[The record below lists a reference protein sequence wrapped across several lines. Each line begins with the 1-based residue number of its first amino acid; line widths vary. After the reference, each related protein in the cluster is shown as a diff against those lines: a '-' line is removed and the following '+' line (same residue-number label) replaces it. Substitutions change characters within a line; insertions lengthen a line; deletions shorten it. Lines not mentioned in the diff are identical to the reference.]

1 MKYLSMNKKA
11 HVAGTFLVLAT
22 SIILL
27 PSIVSAANLQQTFP
41 SWMPEPIISND
52 FHDASHP
59 VAVAPPFSDGSNL
72 PATDKVTNKKVWR
85 LGGSHMEMDKKVL
98 YRSPNEFWTQKS
110 KRKVVDRQSQHF
122 YSRTPVANSDQT
134 YAIGSAAMGRPFSA
148 LWSLRTK
155 ELVAWVPAS
164 KATTLAQ
171 IQILWDKNLNN
182 VYWFLQ
188 DNKLYKATI
197 DFSTY
202 KVTVDSSLRTFID
215 YTDVT
220 FGRGDGNFDD
230 TGNKIVITGF
240 KNGVQYIIPFMV
252 KEDRV
257 LKARPVPEGFD
268 SASIDPQGKFIIYDV
283 DNGKKDNNGNNIEQT
298 LKIPFD
304 HAATAV
310 PEVLYGRVK
319 HGDFVVDSNNVS
331 WYVYGDYRGVFA
343 VRLSDS
349 FEKRIWPTYVENPS
363 TKVLTIEKSATGHIS
378 RVSKRPGMILVSRL
392 DDGMYFMNIDEP
404 GYSSYVANAYLGKRP
419 TKIFS
424 DAMIKQFGPRKLY
437 QPWGIT
443 KEGEVTNYL
452 REPRAN
458 SSATGRYVFF
468 VSDYRSLGDKENAYN
483 LTADGKDP
491 GIKNAHLNLVDVN
504 SSATNVEPIAR
515 DDHAVSRGSIID
527 INVLGNDSD
536 ADADTLYV
544 YLGTQAQNGIVK
556 ITNNRTTYTPNQ
568 GFIGTDT
575 FTYILSDKAGHTA
588 VATVTVTVTAP
599 TVDNVAPIAQ
609 DDQVTSNGSAITID
623 VLSNDSDAD
632 GDSLAIYIGSQPQNG
647 IATIQN
653 SRAIYTPTQGF
664 SGTDT
669 FKYNLSDKRGHYAV
683 GTVTVTINSPTASG
697 NVAPIAQD
705 DQEISNGSAI
715 TIDVLSN
722 DSDADGDSLAIYIGS
737 QPQNGIAAIQNSRA
751 VYTPTQ
757 GFSGMDTF
765 KYNLSD
771 KRGHY
776 VVGTV
781 TVTVNSPT
789 ASGNVAPIAQDDQEI
804 SNGSAITI
812 DVLSNDSDAD
822 GDSLAI
828 YIGSQPQNGIA
839 TIQNNRAVYT
849 PTQGFSGTDTFR
861 YNLSD
866 KRGHFVV
873 GTVTVTVN

>member
-1 MKYLSMNKKA
+1 MKYLSMNKKV
-11 HVAGTFLVLAT
+11 HVAGAFLVLTT

-59 VAVAPPFSDGSNL
+59 VVVAPLFSNGSNSRV
-72 PATDKVTNKKVWR
+72 DEFIKKKVWR
-85 LGGSHMEMDKKVL
+85 LGGSHKEMDKKVL

-110 KRKVVDRQSQHF
+110 KREVLDRQSQHF

-164 KATTLAQ
+164 HATTLAQ

-188 DNKLYKATI
+188 DNQLYKATI

-202 KVTVDSSLRTFID
+202 KVTVDSSQRAFID

-230 TGNKIVITGF
+230 AGNKIVITGF
-240 KNGVQYIIPFMV
+240 RNGVQYIIPFMV

-257 LKARPVPEGFD
+257 LPARPVPKGFD

-298 LKIPFD
+298 LIIPFD
-304 HAATAV
+304 HAATAA
-310 PEVLYGRVK
+310 PRVLYGRVK
-319 HGDFVVDSNNVS
+319 HGDFVVDSSNVS

-343 VRLSDS
+343 ARLSDS
-349 FEKRIWPTYVENPS
+349 FEKRIWPTYVESPS

-443 KEGEVTNYL
+443 NEGEVTNYL

-468 VSDYRSLGDKENAYN
+468 VSDYRSLGDNENDYN

-504 SSATNVEPIAR
+504 SSTTNVEPIAR

-544 YLGTQAQNGIVK
+544 YLGTRAQNGIAK

-575 FTYILSDKAGHTA
+575 FTYTLSDKAGHTA

-609 DDQVTSNGSAITID
+609 DDQV
-623 VLSNDSDAD
+623 
-632 GDSLAIYIGSQPQNG
+632 
-647 IATIQN
+647 
-653 SRAIYTPTQGF
+653 
-664 SGTDT
+664 
-669 FKYNLSDKRGHYAV
+669 
-683 GTVTVTINSPTASG
+683 
-697 NVAPIAQD
+697 
-705 DQEISNGSAI
+705 ISNGSAI

-722 DSDADGDSLAIYIGS
+722 DSDADGDSLHVYLPSGILVPS
-737 QPQNGIAAIQNSRA
+737 NGLITRTDPNNTQ
-751 VYTPTQ
+751 VLLYTPNQ
-757 GFSGMDTF
+757 GFIGTDTF
-765 KYNLSD
+765 EYVLSD
-771 KRGHY
+771 KHGHA
-776 VVGTV
+776 VTATV
-781 TVTVNSPT
+781 TVTVNNGNGSSST
-789 ASGNVAPIAQDDQEI
+789 SASTTSTQGDYEYLGGKEFTLSDGRVITFTGSNTSYVLRDTNGNTQTGSYHFTNGELQLVSGNTIQVF
-804 SNGSAITI
+804 TI
-812 DVLSNDSDAD
+812 DM
-822 GDSLAI
+822 
-828 YIGSQPQNGIA
+828 A
-839 TIQNNRAVYT
+839 TNILIIN
-849 PTQGFSGTDTFR
+849 
-861 YNLSD
+861 
-866 KRGHFVV
+866 
-873 GTVTVTVN
+873 